1 MSKYTIHDLKKHN
14 NEKVQFE
21 TAFLVILLRPIS
33 NILAVFLSNLGI
45 KPNFV
50 TFLNYFI
57 VISSPFFLFFHDN
70 GLILFTFMLLIW
82 QMLDIVDGNI
92 ARLTNTFSTLGGSV
106 DHLTGMHISA
116 FLPFIFGLYD
126 FNNPSNFFFDNNSY
140 SLILGSI
147 GSIFS
152 ILLRFIDLYLSTE
165 NKDDFVSNLRYG
177 NSPKNLFELCVMIVR
192 QFEYPG
198 GLLIIILCSFA
209 LMGMLD
215 IAVLFYFVLYILFY
229 ISFVMLLIFRRLL

>member
-1 MSKYTIHDLKKHN
+1 MFKYTIDDLKRHN
-14 NEKVQFE
+14 NKKVQFE
-21 TAFLVILLRPIS
+21 TAFLVILLRPFS
-33 NILAVFLSNLGI
+33 DFLAVLLANLGI

-57 VISSPFFLFFHDN
+57 VISSPFFLFYYES
-70 GLILFTFMLLIW
+70 GLILFILMLLLW
-82 QMLDIVDGNI
+82 QMLDIVDGDI
-92 ARLTNTFSTLGGSV
+92 ARLTNTFSNFGGSV

-126 FNNPSNFFFDNNSY
+126 FFNPSNFFFDDKSL

-165 NKDDFVSNLRYG
+165 HKDDFVSSLRYG
-177 NSPKNLFELCVMIVR
+177 NSPKNLFQFCVMIVR

-198 GLLIIILCSFA
+198 GLLIIILSSFA
-209 LMGMLD
+209 LMGILD
-215 IAVLFYFVLYILFY
+215 IAILFYFILYILFY
-229 ISFVMLLIFRRLL
+229 ISFVMLLTFKRLL